1 MPNPYA
7 VTSTTVTLEP
17 PLDRAA
23 KELLGAESGIS
34 VRLDDGRGVR
44 LDPADPRSVGFAR
57 DLDRLSSLALPVY
70 LEVDPTTDAIT
81 RLPIPYITRVARI
94 SYSTK
99 GTY

>member
-1 MPNPYA
+1 MPLTGRMSPPA
-7 VTSTTVTLEP
+7 PRRHTRRRLACPLRVEALEDRTL
-17 PLDRAA
+17 L
-23 KELLGAESGIS
+23 SG
-34 VRLDDGRGVR
+34 
-44 LDPADPRSVGFAR
+44 
-57 DLDRLSSLALPVY
+57 SSLALPVY